1 MKRFS
6 QIRELAGRE
15 PKGQKVY
22 DKKVKGIS
30 IMVYKDQ
37 GRFITYVDGDRLD
50 AYRNQKEA
58 EKAGLEFVKQYKG

>member
-30 IMVYKDQ
+30 IMVRKDQ

-50 AYRNQKEA
+50 AYKTSKEA